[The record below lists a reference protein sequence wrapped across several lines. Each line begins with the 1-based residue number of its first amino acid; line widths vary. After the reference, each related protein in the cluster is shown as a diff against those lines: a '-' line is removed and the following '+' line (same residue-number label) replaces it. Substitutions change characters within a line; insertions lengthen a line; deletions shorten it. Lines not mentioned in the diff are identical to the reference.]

1 MVDSDRQKFYE
12 LVSSVYVFYRQD
24 CSPFA
29 LGVWWETCKQFDLNT
44 IHDALN
50 RHAANPDNGQFLPK
64 PADVIKLIAGGT
76 LDAAMVAWSVVD
88 RAVRSVG
95 PYQTVT
101 FDDPITMAVLRDM
114 GGWIALGQCADEE
127 WPFKAKEF
135 ENRYRGYRLRG
146 RVDDVPKK
154 LIGIADAENIPAG
167 RGETNTVLIGC
178 RQSTQLAAIEDNRG
192 RAA

>member
-1 MVDSDRQKFYE
+1 MNGNDKHAFSQVLQVVYDLYGKDLSEAVMSFWWAALTPYDFA
-12 LVSSVYVFYRQD
+12 SVR
-24 CSPFA
+24 
-29 LGVWWETCKQFDLNT
+29 
-44 IHDALN
+44 DALN
-50 RHAANPDNGQFLPK
+50 RHAANPDNGQFCPK
-64 PADVIKLIAGGT
+64 PADVVKLIGGGT
-76 LDAAMVAWSVVD
+76 ADAAMIAWSKVD

-95 PYQTVT
+95 PYQTVV
-101 FDDPITMAVLRDM
+101 FDDPIIMAVLRDM

-146 RVDDVPKK
+146 RVDDAPEK

-167 RGETNTVLIGC
+167 RGETNPVLIGC
-178 RQSTQLAAIEDNRG
+178 RQSTQLAAIEDNSG